1 MRKSLKILLLILTLY
16 STTAFADFAPYNL
29 LVPNLPGFKD
39 AVTFPDYIPLA
50 FNLAIG
56 IGAGLAFVMITLG
69 GITYATSDAITGK
82 QSGREMITNAIYGLV
97 LIVSAYAILWTINP
111 KMLTLELT
119 IPIPAIKPATGTGTG
134 TLGAGITAGTNNVVG
149 NVKGVPMTSAQ
160 IAADAEVRAALS
172 SGNSPYKVSAY
183 RGPCLEGQTTNC
195 VNLNGLSGNIVTS
208 LKTLAL
214 DCKCSI
220 SITGGTEAGHTTGS
234 AHNAGKAVDI
244 EADGILKMVVPPPQI
259 PKPCGVYTYQRG
271 GFMWEPKGYKCGG
284 EVPSTGNHWHVQY

>member
-1 MRKSLKILLLILTLY
+1 MRKSLKILLLILSLY

-111 KMLTLELT
+111 NMLSLKLT
-119 IPIPAIKPATGTGTG
+119 IPLPSITPLVADLGNGIQSGTKN
-134 TLGAGITAGTNNVVG
+134 TAG
-149 NVKGVPMTSAQ
+149 NVKGVPMTDAQ
-160 IAADAEVRAALS
+160 KAADAAVRGTL
-172 SGNSPYKVSAY
+172 GNRVKAKD
-183 RGPCLEGQTTNC
+183 PCLNGSPINC
-195 VNLNGLSGNIVTS
+195 VNLNGLSGNLITEMN
-208 LKTLAL
+208 TLTL
-214 DCKCSI
+214 SGLCNCNI
-220 SITGGTEAGHTTGS
+220 MITGGTEPGHNPGS
-234 AHNAGKAVDI
+234 DHDVGRAVDI
-244 EADGILKMVVPPPQI
+244 TTSAPIDKLIVPPPGILQKCKI
-259 PKPCGVYTYQRG
+259 YTFKGLKYT
-271 GFMWEPKGYKCGG
+271 WEPKGAVGGACGTL
-284 EVPSTGNHWHVQY
+284 VPSSNDHWHVSL